1 MQGLICVEL
10 SCPHFILG
18 GEGGGGGGSEG
29 GEREGHSR
37 LPALYSDGLRLLE
50 IIQRGVGF
58 DKFCRPDVCCI
69 VSTVKYTFYEEE
81 CKMEL
86 RNEVFKV
93 QFF

>member
-1 MQGLICVEL
+1 M
-10 SCPHFILG
+10 
-18 GEGGGGGGSEG
+18 GEE
-29 GEREGHSR
+29 GERVERGRAIADYQHFTQM
-37 LPALYSDGLRLLE
+37 ALDLE
-50 IIQRGVGF
+50 IIQRGVRF